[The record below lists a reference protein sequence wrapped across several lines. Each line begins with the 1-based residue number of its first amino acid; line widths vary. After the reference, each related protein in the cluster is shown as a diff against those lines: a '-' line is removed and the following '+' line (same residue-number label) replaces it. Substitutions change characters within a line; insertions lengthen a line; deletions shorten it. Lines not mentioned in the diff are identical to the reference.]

1 MRVRLKA
8 TNTQSSN
15 LINQLKI
22 GTDNGDGTLG
32 DKGQNNIW

>member
-15 LINQLKI
+15 LITQLKT
-22 GTDNGDGTLG
+22 GTGNGDGTLG
-32 DKGQNNIW
+32 DRGQNNIW